1 MPFKKIYYNYSKN
14 GGKFSK
20 SKNLFKIGRYVY
32 VYDRNTN
39 IIISFF
45 WVKIGSRDIL
55 QKAGVFLGI
64 TDDTTTQKGENSKGH
79 NMLNLSENNY
89 PEFFLFLMDSA
100 NCARF
105 LVEKIYT
112 KIPKYLIL

>member
-1 MPFKKIYYNYSKN
+1 M
-14 GGKFSK
+14 
-20 SKNLFKIGRYVY
+20 
-32 VYDRNTN
+32 TETQ
-39 IIISFF
+39 ISYPFF

-55 QKAGVFLGI
+55 QKAGLFLGI

-79 NMLNLSENNY
+79 NMLNLSENKY
-89 PEFFLFLMDSA
+89 QEFFFLTDSA

-112 KIPKYLIL
+112 KIPKYIIL